1 MGVADGLEPMGDH
14 DDGLFVGQGVDGLH
28 QLLLVLRIHVGGGLV
43 QDDDGR
49 VLHHGPSDG
58 QPLPLTAGEGA
69 AGLADDGVIALGQLH
84 DEVVAAG
91 PLRRLDDLFHG
102 GIRLAEADVVGHG
115 VVEETDIL
123 EYEAEIP

>member
-1 MGVADGLEPMGDH
+1 
-14 DDGLFVGQGVDGLH
+14 
-28 QLLLVLRIHVGGGLV
+28 
-43 QDDDGR
+43 
-49 VLHHGPSDG
+49 
-58 QPLPLTAGEGA
+58 
-69 AGLADDGVIALGQLH
+69 
-84 DEVVAAG
+84 VAAG